1 VCRPE
6 RWFKDNLLRVKG
18 NAKVFRLD
26 RGQIEVVDDAMADI
40 LRQKTP
46 GERIRIGFKL
56 WTSARNMLRVHLRR
70 SHPEWSAEVIEK
82 EVVRRLS
89 GGIV

>member
-1 VCRPE
+1 
-6 RWFKDNLLRVKG
+6 VKG

-26 RGQIEVVDDAMADI
+26 QGQIEVVDDAVADI

-46 GERIRIGFKL
+46 GERIRIGLNL

-70 SHPEWSAEVIEK
+70 THPEWSAEVIEK
-82 EVVRRLS
+82 EVIRRLS
-89 GGIV
+89 GGVV

>member
-1 VCRPE
+1 M
-6 RWFKDNLLRVKG
+6 KG

-26 RGQIEVVDDAMADI
+26 GGQIEVVDDAMADI

-46 GERIRIGFKL
+46 GERIRIGFAL

-70 SHPEWSAEVIEK
+70 THPDWSAQAIEK

-89 GGIV
+89 GGAV

>member
-1 VCRPE
+1 MKE
-6 RWFKDNLLRVKG
+6 S
-18 NAKVFRLD
+18 AKVFRLD
-26 RGQIEVVDDAMADI
+26 RGQIEVVDDAVADI

-46 GERIRIGFKL
+46 GERIRMGFKL

-70 SHPEWSAEVIEK
+70 THPEWSAELIEK

-89 GGIV
+89 RGTV

>member
-1 VCRPE
+1 
-6 RWFKDNLLRVKG
+6 
-18 NAKVFRLD
+18 VFRLD
-26 RGQIEVVDDAMADI
+26 RGQIEVVDDAMADV

-70 SHPEWSAEVIEK
+70 THPEWSAEAVEK

-89 GGIV
+89 RGIA